1 MKILLASDA
10 YHFSTNGVA
19 NVVTVLENGMRGLGH
34 EVKVLTLSDCGK
46 SRREGNCYLIGSHP
60 SHVYPDVRFS
70 LIRSDPLL
78 DELIRW
84 KPDLVHLH
92 TEGTVARMARAVA
105 AGAEAPLVMTVH
117 TDYAYYAFGR
127 FHETPPVRGL
137 MNAIGKRFY
146 RNAAAVTVP
155 SEKARSFPQLLSVTD
170 RIVLVPNGIRLER
183 YRKPVSP
190 AEKAELFRQWGL
202 KDNGFTLVMIT
213 RVSREKNIMEILR
226 FLPSLIRELPEAQLL
241 IVGDGPERKRLEK
254 YAADSGLKDRVT
266 FTGRIPPDEVYRYYA
281 MGDVFVSAS
290 VFEVHSMS
298 YLEAMSCGLPLVC
311 REDASLLG
319 VLENG
324 VNGYTFR
331 TESEFT
337 GHVAEILRDRALRD
351 RMGEAAA
358 RRADEFSDRHF
369 VENMLRAYED
379 VLKSRKAPSA

>member
-1 MKILLASDA
+1 MKILLVSDA
-10 YHFSTNGVA
+10 FRFSTNGVA
-19 NVVTVLENGMRGLGH
+19 NVVTVLESGMRRLGH
-34 EVKVLTLSDCGK
+34 DVKVLTLSDRK
-46 SRREGNCYLIGSHP
+46 ESYREGDYYFIGSYP
-60 SHVYPDVRFS
+60 SHVYPDVRVSF
-70 LIRSDPLL
+70 IRSDPLL
-78 DELIRW
+78 QELIAW

-92 TEGTVARMARAVA
+92 TEGSVAHMARAVA
-105 AGAEAPLVMTVH
+105 NGAEAPLVMTVH
-117 TDYAYYAFGR
+117 TDYALYAFGR
-127 FHETPPVRGL
+127 FHESKPVRAL

-146 RNAAAVTVP
+146 RDAAAVTIP

-170 RIVLVPNGIRLER
+170 RIVPVPNGIRLER
-183 YRKPVSP
+183 YQKPVSA
-190 AEKAELFRQWGL
+190 AEKAELFARWGL
-202 KDNGFTLVMIT
+202 KDNGFTLVMVT

-226 FLPSLIRELPEAQLL
+226 FLPALLRELPEAQLL
-241 IVGDGPERKRLEK
+241 IVGDGPDRKRLEK

-337 GHVAEILRDRALRD
+337 ARVAEILRDRERRD
-351 RMGEAAA
+351 RMGENAA
-358 RRADEFSDRHF
+358 RRAQEFSDQHF
-369 VENMLRAYED
+369 VENMLRAYGD
-379 VLKSRKAPSA
+379 VLNSGKTRS